1 MPLKEFKCK
10 VCDSAALE
18 EILHFDELHRV
29 TSDCLP
35 FRQGGRLAVCTLCGA
50 AQALA
55 DGKWLSD
62 IAEIYGKYEIYH
74 QSGGVEQ
81 QVFDSE
87 SGRLRRRSD
96 VLLDRVFS
104 QPNVPNSGKV
114 LDIGCGAGG
123 TLRTF
128 AERGRWILHG
138 AEMDERNLP
147 LLAPIPGFQ
156 KLYTCDAKEIPD
168 TFEIIT
174 MVHSLEHVLE
184 PTDLLSDLRG
194 KLAPDGR
201 LVIQVPNA
209 ALNPFDYVVADHMI
223 HFSPDPLANLLRRS
237 GFVVEYL
244 STAWIPKEIS
254 VVARVAMEPLT
265 VNWKAA
271 SADVVGQVGWL
282 RELVKEAKT
291 IAEGPD
297 SVPFGLFG
305 SSIAAAWL
313 WQAVRDRVTFFV
325 DQDSSRVGKE
335 YLGLPVL
342 SPSQVPPGAIVFVP
356 LAPQLAGIIEQQLQ
370 GLPID
375 LRLPPP
381 VASASNDSA
390 IPANIR
396 IPPVS

>member
-1 MPLKEFKCK
+1 MPLEGFTCK

-18 EILHFDELHRV
+18 EILHFDELPRV
-29 TSDCLP
+29 TSDCIP
-35 FRQGGRLAVCTLCGA
+35 FRQGGRLTVCTLCGA

-55 DGKWLSD
+55 DGQWLSD

-81 QVFDSE
+81 QVFDSA
-87 SGRLRRRSD
+87 SGKLRRRSD
-96 VLLDRVFS
+96 VLVDRVLS
-104 QPNVPNSGKV
+104 WTDVPTSGKV
-114 LDIGCGAGG
+114 LDMGCGAGG

-128 AERGRWILHG
+128 AERDRWLLYG

-168 TFEIIT
+168 TFDIIT
-174 MVHSLEHVLE
+174 MVHSLEHLQE
-184 PTDLLSDLRG
+184 PSSLLSDLRG
-194 KLAPDGR
+194 KLSPNGR

-223 HFSPDPLANLLRRS
+223 HFSPAPLANLLRRS
-237 GFVVEYL
+237 GFDIEYL
-244 STAWIPKEIS
+244 STDWIPKEIS
-254 VVARVAMEPLT
+254 VVARVAVEPQT
-265 VNWKAA
+265 VDWEAPG
-271 SADVVGQVGWL
+271 ADVVGQVGWL
-282 RELVKEAKT
+282 RELVKEARI
-291 IAEGPD
+291 IAQAPAD
-297 SVPFGLFG
+297 VPFGLFG

-335 YLGLPVL
+335 YLGIPVL
-342 SPSQVPPGAIVFVP
+342 SPPQVPAGAIVFVP
-356 LAPQLAGIIEQQLQ
+356 LAPQLAGIIGKQLQ
-370 GLPID
+370 GLPFD

-381 VASASNDSA
+381 VASTSSDAGISADS
-390 IPANIR
+390 R
-396 IPPVS
+396 IPSV